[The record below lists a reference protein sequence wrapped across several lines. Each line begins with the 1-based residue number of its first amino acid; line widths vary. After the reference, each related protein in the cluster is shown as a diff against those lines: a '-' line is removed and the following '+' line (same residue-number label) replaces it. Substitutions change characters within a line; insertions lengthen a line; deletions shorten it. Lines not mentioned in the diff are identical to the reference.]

1 MTKSIDFILY
11 SKLNYI
17 YILATP
23 IRCLTSDTRPRFL
36 FSSLGFDHINNSWE
50 NSSHFLLSLITWF
63 DEFNARPPPTSSFV
77 FHSLLLEIQFVFDW
91 IIKTVAPYRRRYAHF
106 FYLIFFYFY
115 FIFSRLHAIIQSC
128 GPPDLFQNFD
138 DIKHTTL
145 SERAAV
151 REAARCLKCADAP
164 CQKSCPTQ
172 LDVKSFI
179 GSIST
184 KVSYN
189 NSNNKSLESPT
200 RQYKKRKKKKRMSG
214 SKVYYFF
221 KLLL

>member
-1 MTKSIDFILY
+1 VLY
-11 SKLNYI
+11 
-17 YILATP
+17 
-23 IRCLTSDTRPRFL
+23 
-36 FSSLGFDHINNSWE
+36 
-50 NSSHFLLSLITWF
+50 
-63 DEFNARPPPTSSFV
+63 
-77 FHSLLLEIQFVFDW
+77 
-91 IIKTVAPYRRRYAHF
+91 
-106 FYLIFFYFY
+106 
-115 FIFSRLHAIIQSC
+115 LHAIIQSC

-184 KVSYN
+184 KVIDPSGNIRRKTDVRFYFIYFIII
-189 NSNNKSLESPT
+189 SSIPPRLFISL
-200 RQYKKRKKKKRMSG
+200 
-214 SKVYYFF
+214 
-221 KLLL
+221 L